1 KLQPWTQGP
10 VMLQTLNILEN
21 FNLKEMGYNSTRY
34 IHTLYQAMNLAFA
47 DRDFYYGDP
56 AFPPE
61 EPMTGLLSKEYAK
74 ERSKLIK
81 HDRTDPAIW
90 PGDTCPCDGYVYS
103 VVSLLDP
110 RHAVA
115 RLIYPSNDT
124 DPYRGSLGSFYSR
137 TTSTVAPNRVGWVL
151 SIS

>member
-1 KLQPWTQGP
+1 MTEYKGIEVYKLQQWTQGP

-61 EPMTGLLSKEYAK
+61 EPMQGLLSKDYAR
-74 ERSKLIK
+74 ERSKLINP
-81 HDRTDPAIW
+81 DRNDPAVR
-90 PGDTCPCDGYVYS
+90 PGDPYPFEGKVNPFST
-103 VVSLLDP
+103 LLDSWQ
-110 RHAVA
+110 ADA
-115 RLIYPSNDT
+115 RIIIRLKIRRYKHNHE
-124 DPYRGSLGSFYSR
+124 
-137 TTSTVAPNRVGWVL
+137 
-151 SIS
+151 